1 MSKDDM
7 QTIARRGLMLVLS
20 SPSGTGKTTLAK
32 RLLEVEENLEL
43 SVSATT
49 RPARPGEVEG
59 QDYFFQSEEEF
70 VKIREEGGFLEWAQ
84 VFDNF
89 YGTPRKFVSDALI
102 EGRDILFDIDWQ
114 GSAQLTKSMHGDIVT
129 IFILPPSADALEMR
143 LKTRGQDSE
152 EVVKRRMDGATDEI
166 RHYDE
171 YDYIIINDD
180 LELSLDQIRAI
191 LKAERLRRVR
201 RHGLVPFVSD
211 LMSDLT

>member
-1 MSKDDM
+1 MSRDDIN
-7 QTIARRGLMLVLS
+7 TIARRGLMLVLS

-32 RLLEVEENLEL
+32 RLLEVEDNLEL

-49 RPARPGEVEG
+49 RTARPGEVEG
-59 QDYFFQSEEEF
+59 EDYFFQSEEEF
-70 VKIREEGGFLEWAQ
+70 SRIREEGGFLEWAQ
-84 VFDNF
+84 VFDNY
-89 YGTPRKFVSDALI
+89 YGTPRTFVSDALI

-129 IFILPPSADALEMR
+129 IFILPPSAEALETR

-152 EVVKRRMDGATDEI
+152 EVVKRRMDGAKDEI

-180 LELSLDQIRAI
+180 LEVSLDQIRSI

-211 LMSDLT
+211 LMSDLS

>member
-32 RLLEVEENLEL
+32 RLLEVEDNLEL

-49 RPARPGEVEG
+49 RPARPSEVEG
-59 QDYFFQSEEEF
+59 EDYFFQNEEKF
-70 VKIREEGGFLEWAQ
+70 IKIRDEGGFLEWAQ

-129 IFILPPSADALEMR
+129 IFILPPSAEALETR
-143 LKTRGQDSE
+143 LKSRGQDSE

-180 LELSLDQIRAI
+180 LEESLSQIRAI